1 MLKSG
6 DDPRY
11 QYIMTD
17 RWTVQGISKGIPKG
31 ASVGYYDYVTLG
43 EVIASDAYNARR
55 EAKSRWGR
63 HYHGFIVSRIEA
75 RRER

>member
-43 EVIASDAYNARR
+43 EVIAVDQYNAIR
-55 EAKSRWGR
+55 EAKAKWGR
-63 HYHGFIVSRIEA
+63 HYKDFFVERIEA
-75 RRER
+75 RYER